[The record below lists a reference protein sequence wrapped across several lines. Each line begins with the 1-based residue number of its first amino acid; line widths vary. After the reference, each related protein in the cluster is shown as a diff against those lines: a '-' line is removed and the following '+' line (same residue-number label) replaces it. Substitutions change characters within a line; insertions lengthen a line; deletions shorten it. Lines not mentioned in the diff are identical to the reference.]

1 MPLVLLS
8 ECPPQPWRNGGGLT
22 RELLAWTGGVKDAR
36 QPSSGAD
43 APGANGDAGGAGSRD
58 DSRGNAAGATS
69 GEAARPLASPANA
82 DWLLRVSVADITQDG
97 PFSPYPG
104 VHRAF
109 AVLEGAGVVLQWP
122 EGGRMLGPEDEALH
136 FAGEAAPGCRL
147 VSGPTRDLN
156 LMVRT
161 NAGQAAMRRAVPGQQ
176 GPAPAS
182 PWRALYTHGGA
193 VLQADGQTLTLAP
206 GSLWW
211 DDTGPAGPRWELQS
225 GRGAWWLEVCG
236 PGAMGLSPDGKP
248 GGIQT
253 SPHGKPGAIQF
264 APHGKPW
271 AMQFSPHRKLDAAAG
286 PGGPESVRAEP
297 VEALQ
302 ERPGS
307 RTLRQAQGERWSTD
321 RPSSTGSGR
330 PVVGGSPFE
339 RLGPNGGQQIALRQ
353 AQGQQRLTDGP
364 STGAGRA
371 LQDRP
376 LPFPLLQGGAGST
389 AT

>member
-8 ECPPQPWRNGGGLT
+8 ERPPQPWRNGGGLT
-22 RELLAWTGGVKDAR
+22 RELLAWTGGVGDAR
-36 QPSSGAD
+36 QPCPDAGDPGAD
-43 APGANGDAGGAGSRD
+43 GDAGGARSRD
-58 DSRGNAAGATS
+58 DSQEGPLDDPQSDATRATS
-69 GEAARPLASPANA
+69 GDAARPLASPAGA

-122 EGGRMLGPEDEALH
+122 EGARMLGPEDEALH

-193 VLQADGQTLTLAP
+193 VLQADGQALTLAP

-211 DDTGPAGPRWELQS
+211 DDTGPAGPSWELQS

-286 PGGPESVRAEP
+286 PGGAESVQAEP

-307 RTLRQAQGERWSTD
+307 RTLRQAQGER
-321 RPSSTGSGR
+321 
-330 PVVGGSPFE
+330 
-339 RLGPNGGQQIALRQ
+339 
-353 AQGQQRLTDGP
+353 
-364 STGAGRA
+364 
-371 LQDRP
+371 
-376 LPFPLLQGGAGST
+376 
-389 AT
+389 

>member
-1 MPLVLLS
+1 M
-8 ECPPQPWRNGGGLT
+8 
-22 RELLAWTGGVKDAR
+22 
-36 QPSSGAD
+36 
-43 APGANGDAGGAGSRD
+43 
-58 DSRGNAAGATS
+58 
-69 GEAARPLASPANA
+69 
-82 DWLLRVSVADITQDG
+82 ADITQDG

-161 NAGQAAMRRAVPGQQ
+161 SAGPAAMRRAAPGQQ
-176 GPAPAS
+176 GPTPAS

-193 VLQADGQTLTLAP
+193 VLQADGQALTLAP

-236 PGAMGLSPDGKP
+236 PGTIGLSPDGKP
-248 GGIQT
+248 GGMQT

-271 AMQFSPHRKLDAAAG
+271 AMPFSPHRKLDAAAG
-286 PGGPESVRAEP
+286 PGGTDSVRAEP

-307 RTLRQAQGERWSTD
+307 RTLRQAQGERWLTD
-321 RPSSTGSGR
+321 RT
-330 PVVGGSPFE
+330 
-339 RLGPNGGQQIALRQ
+339 
-353 AQGQQRLTDGP
+353 

-371 LQDRP
+371 VQDRP
-376 LPFPLLQGGAGST
+376 LPFPLL
-389 AT
+389 